1 MDERDKQRI
10 VSRYD
15 QRMAEHPDDDTRALA
30 VGADGR
36 HAMALQC
43 LVDVGIASGTSVL
56 DVGCGLGALHE
67 HLLAGAVA
75 CSYTGYD
82 INPHLIERAR
92 LRHPDTTF
100 EVRDILQ
107 EEFPQFDFVVSSS
120 SFNLKLEHE
129 DNYEF
134 IERMLRTMY
143 GHSQRAVAVDLM
155 TSYVDFKVPD
165 AFYYEPERVFS
176 IAKSITKRVT
186 LRHDLPLF
194 QFCVYLYPDFQGWTR

>member
-1 MDERDKQRI
+1 MDDRDRLRIIDRYNERLAQ
-10 VSRYD
+10 
-15 QRMAEHPDDDTRALA
+15 HPTDDARALA

-43 LVDVGIASGTSVL
+43 LVDVGIVSDSEVL

-67 HLLAGAVA
+67 HLVA
-75 CSYTGYD
+75 RGLPCRYTGYD
-82 INPHLIERAR
+82 INPQLIEMACQ
-92 LRHPDTTF
+92 RHPDLTF
-100 EVRDILQ
+100 EVRDILR
-107 EEFPQFDFVVSSS
+107 EDFPEFDFVVSSS

-134 IERMLRTMY
+134 IERMLKTMY
-143 GHSQRAVAVDLM
+143 GHARRAVAVDLM
-155 TSYVDFKVPD
+155 TSYVDFKNPD

-176 IAKSITKRVT
+176 IAKSITKRVA

-194 QFCVYLYPDFQGWTR
+194 QFCIYLFPDFEGWGR

>member
-10 VSRYD
+10 IARFD
-15 QRMAEHPDDDTRALA
+15 QRLAQHPNDDARALA

-36 HAMALQC
+36 HAMALKC
-43 LVDVGIASGTSVL
+43 LVDVGIVSGTTVL

-67 HLLAGAVA
+67 HLLTNDIA
-75 CSYTGYD
+75 CTYSGYD
-82 INPHLIERAR
+82 INPQLIETAQR
-92 LRHPDTTF
+92 RHPDTAF
-100 EVRDILQ
+100 EVRDIL
-107 EEFPQFDFVVSSS
+107 EEDFPEFDFVVSSS

-143 GHSQRAVAVDLM
+143 QHARRAVAVDLM
-155 TSYVDFKVPD
+155 TSYVDFKRPE
-165 AFYYEPERVFS
+165 AFYYEPERVFR
-176 IAKSITKRVT
+176 IAKGITKRVT

-194 QFCVYLYPDFQGWTR
+194 QFCAYLYPDFEGWAR

>member
-10 VSRYD
+10 IARYSE
-15 QRMAEHPDDDTRALA
+15 RLARHPDDDTLSLA

-43 LVDVGIASGTSVL
+43 LVDVGIGAGASVL

-67 HLLAGAVA
+67 HLRAGGTR

-82 INPHLIERAR
+82 INPDLIALAR
-92 LRHPDTTF
+92 TRHPEASF
-100 EVRDILQ
+100 EVRDVLR

-129 DNYEF
+129 DNYVF
-134 IERMLRTMY
+134 IGQMLRTM
-143 GHSQRAVAVDLM
+143 HAHARRAVAVDLM
-155 TSYVDFKVPD
+155 TSYVDFERPE
-165 AFYYEPERVFS
+165 AFYYEPEKVFAL
-176 IAKSITKRVT
+176 AKKITKRVT

-194 QFCVYLYPDFQGWTR
+194 QFCIYLYPDFDGWAR